1 MNDLTK
7 ELASDRAQR
16 TFRTLNKQNLF
27 ALAFRTNAMKTP
39 AGRAKKIATL
49 VTTLAAAR
57 RSCPTAPRARVRNAL
72 LQEHERGDC
81 MRGYRCK

>member
-1 MNDLTK
+1 MNDLMK

-49 VTTLAAAR
+49 VTTLARGETIVPDSSSHTRPR
-57 RSCPTAPRARVRNAL
+57 RDAPRARTR
-72 LQEHERGDC
+72 
-81 MRGYRCK
+81 

>member
-7 ELASDRAQR
+7 ELASDRAER

-39 AGRAKKIATL
+39 AGRAKKIATP
-49 VTTLAAAR
+49 VATLARGETIVPDSSSRTRPR
-57 RSCPTAPRARVRNAL
+57 RDAPRARTR
-72 LQEHERGDC
+72 
-81 MRGYRCK
+81 